1 MIARHASPP
10 LRSAGA
16 VAAFGLALGLVVAG
30 GPAWAAE
37 PAEWIPVSDPIY
49 RELEILRAAGL
60 ADTAQAL
67 FSRPLA
73 RKSVAA
79 VVARARRLHP
89 DARDP
94 SLVRLEREFGRE
106 LVDWGFARPAR
117 STTPLAEL
125 TDRGDVG
132 GDAVRDGMRLRLF
145 SYAIGALDVS
155 EDLTQ
160 FEDRS
165 RFGGRLNI
173 ETGGLL
179 LHLDAYAGKVEDAP
193 RFADPLVQGSD
204 FAAYS
209 EDTYA
214 SLSTRYVDGTI
225 GRSQLGWGP
234 GATGSLL
241 WSASAAPV
249 TFLSF
254 SATLFR
260 HVRATA
266 IHADVDATRDA
277 RLAGHRLEWF
287 PSPRLSVGLAEAAR
301 YTSSHWEPLY
311 VFSLL
316 PYTWVQRML
325 AEDALDGSGTQEPE
339 RNNVM
344 ASADVSWQA
353 ARGHV
358 LYGEFLLDDQGLSKG
373 DQPTRIGYQA
383 GWLGTHP
390 FRSGRASAR
399 LEYSRVYNYV
409 YSVSYGE
416 DFIHHERPIGYP
428 AGPDSRSIAAEVR
441 ADPTP
446 DWEVRLGGGQVE
458 RGEGRLGTYYDPDS
472 TINAS
477 GSTLSGTVERER
489 FVTGGAR
496 WWPRDAVDLSLD
508 VAYAWLDNRGNVA
521 GADDRS
527 WSARLG
533 VRLRK

>member
-1 MIARHASPP
+1 MIGPAPGFARPSFPV
-10 LRSAGA
+10 LAGA
-16 VAAFGLALGLVVAG
+16 VAFACALALALAG
-30 GPAWAAE
+30 ARHAQAAE
-37 PAEWIPVSDPIY
+37 PAEWIPVGDPIY
-49 RELEILRAAGL
+49 RELEMLRAAGL
-60 ADTAQAL
+60 ADTSFAL

-73 RKSVAA
+73 RKSAA
-79 VVARARRLHP
+79 AITARARRLHP
-89 DARDP
+89 DSREP
-94 SLVRLEREFGRE
+94 SLVRLEREFAPE
-106 LVDWGFARPAR
+106 LVRKGYPRPPRTAR
-117 STTPLAEL
+117 PLAEIVNY
-125 TDRGDVG
+125 DEG
-132 GDAVRDGMRLRLF
+132 AESMRLRLQA
-145 SYAIGALDVS
+145 YAEGALLVS
-155 EDLTQ
+155 EEITE

-165 RFGGRLNI
+165 RFGGRLNV

-179 LHLDAYAGKVEDAP
+179 LHLDAYAGKVEDATS
-193 RFADPLVQGSD
+193 FADPLVEGSD

-209 EDTYA
+209 EDTYG
-214 SLSTRYVDGTI
+214 SYSTRYVDATL
-225 GRSQLGWGP
+225 GRSQFAWGP

-241 WSASAAPV
+241 WSRTAAPV

-287 PSPRLSVGLAEAAR
+287 PSPRLTVGIAEAAR

-316 PYTWVQRML
+316 PYTWVQRIL
-325 AEDALDGSGTQEPE
+325 AEDALDGTGTAESE

-344 ASADVSWQA
+344 GSLDVSWQA

-390 FRSGRASAR
+390 FRDGRVSAR
-399 LEYSRVYNYV
+399 VEFSRVYNYV
-409 YSVSYGE
+409 YSVFYGE
-416 DFIHHERPIGYP
+416 DFIHHGKPIGY
-428 AGPDSRSIAAEVR
+428 AVGPDSRSLVAEVW

-446 DWEVRLGGGQVE
+446 DWEFRAGGGQVE
-458 RGEGRLGTYYDPDS
+458 RGEGRLGTFYDPDS
-472 TINAS
+472 TVNAS

-496 WWPRDAVDLSLD
+496 FWPWAAIDVSLD
-508 VAYAWLDNRGNVA
+508 LAYVWTDNRGNVA
-521 GADDRS
+521 GADDRE
-527 WSARLG
+527 WRARVG
-533 VRLRK
+533 VRLEK